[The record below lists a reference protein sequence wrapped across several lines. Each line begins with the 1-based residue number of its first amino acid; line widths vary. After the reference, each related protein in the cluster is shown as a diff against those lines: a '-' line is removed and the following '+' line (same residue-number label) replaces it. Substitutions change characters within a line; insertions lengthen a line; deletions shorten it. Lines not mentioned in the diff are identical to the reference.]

1 MQERSKKDQINIKDE
16 KSVNLISSEIID
28 AAVATKQLET
38 KMEKVI
44 CNDKENEVVKDE
56 SEESW
61 AVHSISF
68 PRSLIRITEAA
79 TKISLTVASI

>member
-56 SEESW
+56 SEES
-61 AVHSISF
+61 
-68 PRSLIRITEAA
+68 
-79 TKISLTVASI
+79 